1 MRFAL
6 GVSTLALLLVV
17 PSAFSQTIEV
27 NRQNRTI
34 EIVVT
39 ESVRVDPDIANI
51 TVGCIA
57 YGQTH
62 DQAYQANLAVADKII
77 KALLGTGISRDQIE
91 SNSVELSETNP
102 GDLSDQTPAN
112 RKVRQFK
119 AHQSWRVR
127 VATSDAQKLIDTAV
141 QAGANGIEDVGW
153 AVADTEALEAKA
165 RGAALEKARATAAEL
180 AKTSGGKLGDLLY
193 ASNSL
198 NGILGL
204 LAGNRTV
211 QTASASIGNRGNGFS
226 TPVFSLQLF
235 PQKVEQ
241 QATVRAVFALD

>member
-1 MRFAL
+1 MAPL
-6 GVSTLALLLVV
+6 
-17 PSAFSQTIEV
+17 AFSQEIEV

-34 EIVVT
+34 EVLVT
-39 ESVRVDPDIANI
+39 ESVRVDPDVANI

-62 DQAYQANLAVADKII
+62 DQAYQANLVVADKII
-77 KALLGTGISRDQIE
+77 KALLARGISKDQLE
-91 SNSVELSETNP
+91 SSSLELSESNA
-102 GDLSDQTPAN
+102 SDFPDQSSAT
-112 RKVRQFK
+112 RKSRQFK

-127 VATSDAQKLIDTAV
+127 VATSDAQMLIDTAV

-153 AVADTEALEAKA
+153 EVTDTEALEAKA
-165 RGAALEKARATAAEL
+165 RSAALEKARATASEF
-180 AKTSGGKLGDLLY
+180 AKASGGKLGDLLY
-193 ASNSL
+193 ASNTL

-211 QTASASIGNRGNGFS
+211 ETTSASVGSQGNGFP
-226 TPVFSLQLF
+226 TPAFSLQLF
-235 PQKVEQ
+235 PQKVER